1 MLAQKKHL
9 KFNFKDKVMAKD
21 LFTEDQQ
28 QQIVAAIKEAELNT
42 SGEIKV
48 HIERKCKEDVLDHAA
63 FMFDKLEMQKTE
75 LRNGVLIYLAVEDR
89 KLAILGDAGINLK
102 VPNDFW
108 DSTRDLMVENFKQ
121 GKFTE
126 GLAGGIKL
134 AGNQLKEHYPYESDD
149 VNELS
154 DDISF
159 GE

>member
-1 MLAQKKHL
+1 
-9 KFNFKDKVMAKD
+9 MAKD
-21 LFTEDQQ
+21 LFTDQEQ

-63 FMFDKLEMQKTE
+63 FMFDQLEMQKTE

-102 VPNDFW
+102 VPKDFW
-108 DSTRDLMVENFKQ
+108 DSTRDFMINHFKE

-134 AGNQLKEHYPYESDD
+134 AGEQLKSHYPYQSDD

>member
-1 MLAQKKHL
+1 
-9 KFNFKDKVMAKD
+9 MAKD
-21 LFTEDQQ
+21 LFTEQEQ

-63 FMFDKLEMQKTE
+63 FMFDELDMQKTE

-102 VPNDFW
+102 VPKDFW
-108 DSTRDLMVENFKQ
+108 NSTKDLMISNFKE
-121 GKFTE
+121 GKFAI
-126 GLAGGIKL
+126 GLSEGIKL
-134 AGNQLKEHYPYESDD
+134 AGEQLKEHYPYQSDD
-149 VNELS
+149 TNELS

>member
-1 MLAQKKHL
+1 
-9 KFNFKDKVMAKD
+9 MAKD
-21 LFTEDQQ
+21 LFTQQ
-28 QQIVAAIKEAELNT
+28 EQNQIVAAVKEAELNT

-63 FMFDKLEMQKTE
+63 FMFDQLEMQKTE

-89 KLAILGDAGINLK
+89 KLAILGDAGINMK
-102 VPNDFW
+102 VPKDFW
-108 DSTRDLMVENFKQ
+108 DTTRDFMINHFKE
-121 GKFTE
+121 GKFAE
-126 GLAGGIKL
+126 GLSGGIKL
-134 AGNQLKEHYPYESDD
+134 AGQQLKSHYPYQSDD

>member
-1 MLAQKKHL
+1 
-9 KFNFKDKVMAKD
+9 MARD
-21 LFTEDQQ
+21 LFTDQQQ

-63 FMFDKLEMQKTE
+63 FMFDQLEMQKTE
-75 LRNGVLIYLAVEDR
+75 LRNGVLIYLAVEDK

-102 VPNDFW
+102 VAKDFW
-108 DSTRDLMVENFKQ
+108 NSTKDFMITKFKD
-121 GKFTE
+121 GKFTD

-134 AGNQLKEHYPYESDD
+134 AGEQLKAHFPYQSDD

>member
-1 MLAQKKHL
+1 
-9 KFNFKDKVMAKD
+9 MAKD
-21 LFTEDQQ
+21 LFTTEQQ
-28 QQIVAAIKEAELNT
+28 QQIVGAVKEAELNT

-48 HIERKCKEDVLDHAA
+48 HIDRKCKEDVLDHAA
-63 FMFDKLEMQKTE
+63 YIFDQLEMQKTE

-102 VPNDFW
+102 VPTDFW
-108 DSTRDLMVENFKQ
+108 DTTRDIMIKNFKE

-126 GLAGGIKL
+126 GLSEGIKL
-134 AGNQLKEHYPYESDD
+134 AGEQLKKYYPYQSDD

>member
-1 MLAQKKHL
+1 
-9 KFNFKDKVMAKD
+9 MARD
-21 LFTEDQQ
+21 LFSEQEQ
-28 QQIVAAIKEAELNT
+28 QQIVAAVKEAELNT

-63 FMFDKLEMQKTE
+63 FMFDQLEMQNTE

-89 KLAILGDAGINLK
+89 KLAILGDAGINMK
-102 VPNDFW
+102 VPKDFW
-108 DSTRDLMVENFKQ
+108 DATRDFMITNFKE

-134 AGNQLKEHYPYESDD
+134 AGEQLKEHYPYQSDD
-149 VNELS
+149 TNELS